1 LDTLVGLGVALLIL
15 KSAIELTVET
25 VSSLGKEEVD
35 LSHFEFGI
43 AAQYDKFRQT
53 QLRDWMLYLVEKQAV
68 GTQMELVARAREALD
83 FNRIPALRAM
93 ELGQYRPQ
101 IDELIEHSLAEL
113 LRRGWLAGE
122 ERLSVTDA
130 GRKHLGR
137 WM

>member
-1 LDTLVGLGVALLIL
+1 MAV
-15 KSAIELTVET
+15 
-25 VSSLGKEEVD
+25 
-35 LSHFEFGI
+35 
-43 AAQYDKFRQT
+43 QYDKFRQA
-53 QLRDWMLYLVEKQAV
+53 QLRDWMLYLVEKQAL
-68 GTQMELVARAREALD
+68 GTRMELAARAREALD

-137 WM
+137 WT